1 MDYSTLN
8 GTITELKTLRDNV
21 QAVHDACTNSVLAL
35 QDDKWPLVQ
44 QYIKTNALTPID
56 EAINNWPTN
65 IGSKMSTLETD
76 VEAKLG

>member
-8 GTITELKTLRDNV
+8 GTITELKTLKDNV
-21 QAVHDACTNSVLAL
+21 QAVHDACTNNVLAL

-44 QYIKTNALTPID
+44 EYIKTNALTPLD
-56 EAINNWPTN
+56 NAINNWPTS
-65 IGSKMSTLETD
+65 IGTPMQTLENG